1 METIH
6 PNNIPDID
14 INTIS
19 LITLKNGNMIM
30 IDDAVAEKPR
40 TKKVQDN
47 SELPKKEN
55 KFQSLSVSENSTCSF
70 EGIEHSTNI

>member
-6 PNNIPDID
+6 PNNIPDLD

-30 IDDAVAEKPR
+30 IDDSVAEKPR
-40 TKKVQDN
+40 TKKIQGY
-47 SELPKKEN
+47 SELSKNVTSIFRCRKW
-55 KFQSLSVSENSTCSF
+55 SRVL
-70 EGIEHSTNI
+70 

>member
-6 PNNIPDID
+6 PNNIPDLD

-30 IDDAVAEKPR
+30 IDDSVAEKPR
-40 TKKVQDN
+40 TKKIQGY
-47 SELPKKEN
+47 SELSK
-55 KFQSLSVSENSTCSF
+55 
-70 EGIEHSTNI
+70 